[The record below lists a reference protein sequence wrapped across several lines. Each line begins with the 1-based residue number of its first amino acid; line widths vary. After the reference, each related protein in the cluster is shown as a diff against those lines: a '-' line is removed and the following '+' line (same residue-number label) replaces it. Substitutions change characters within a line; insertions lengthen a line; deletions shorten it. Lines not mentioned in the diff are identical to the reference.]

1 MASNHTTNYQ
11 LPKWEKTDRIQMS
24 DFNDMTATLD
34 AALKANA
41 DAIAAETAARIAD
54 DPYPTICEVVT
65 AQAKAQVSMDLS
77 AVDLTEYSHID
88 LTIDPPA
95 PVSSSYSVLVRPNG
109 LTSGYQLVTALSN
122 YSSPTYLL
130 AYPIG
135 ASTCGL
141 FSTPTPNG
149 VVSCFGFNDSYFHY
163 TYASCKW
170 GELQTLVFVPD
181 PNGTVKSI
189 PAGTRFRLKGW
200 KK

>member
-1 MASNHTTNYQ
+1 MTKTTNYQ
-11 LPKWEKTDRIQMS
+11 LNQWAKSDRVMMD
-24 DFNDMTATLD
+24 DFNADNATLD

>member
-1 MASNHTTNYQ
+1 MTKTTNYQ
-11 LPKWEKTDRIQMS
+11 LPKWEKTDRIQMK

-54 DPYPTICEVVT
+54 DPYPTICGVVT
-65 AQAKAQVSMDLS
+65 AQAKTQVSMDLS

-88 LTIDPPA
+88 LIIDPPA

-149 VVSCFGFNDSYFHY
+149 VVSCFGFNGSYFHY

-170 GELQTLVFVPD
+170 DELQTLVFVPD

>member
-1 MASNHTTNYQ
+1 MTKTTNYQ
-11 LPKWEKTDRIQMS
+11 LPKWEKTDRSQMK

-34 AALKANA
+34 AALKTNA

-65 AQAKAQVSMDLS
+65 AQAKTQVSMDLS

>member
-1 MASNHTTNYQ
+1 MTKTTNYQ
-11 LPKWEKTDRIQMS
+11 LPKWEKPDRIQMK

-34 AALKANA
+34 AALKAND

-65 AQAKAQVSMDLS
+65 AQAKTQVSMDLS

>member
-1 MASNHTTNYQ
+1 MTKTTNYQ
-11 LPKWEKTDRIQMS
+11 LNQWAKSDRVMMD
-24 DFNDMTATLD
+24 DFNADNATLD

-189 PAGTRFRLKGW
+189 PAGTRYRLKGW

>member
-1 MASNHTTNYQ
+1 MTKTTNYQ
-11 LPKWEKTDRIQMS
+11 LNQWAKSDRVMMD
-24 DFNDMTATLD
+24 DFNADNATLD

-149 VVSCFGFNDSYFHY
+149 VVSCFGFNGSYFHY

>member
-1 MASNHTTNYQ
+1 MTKTTNYQ
-11 LPKWEKTDRIQMS
+11 LNQWAKSDRVMMD
-24 DFNDMTATLD
+24 DFNADNATLD
-34 AALKANA
+34 TALKANA

-77 AVDLTEYSHID
+77 AVNLTEYSHID

>member
-1 MASNHTTNYQ
+1 MNHTTNYQ
-11 LPKWEKTDRIQMS
+11 LPKWEKTDRIQMK

-34 AALKANA
+34 TALKANA

-65 AQAKAQVSMDLS
+65 AQAKTQVSMDLS

>member
-1 MASNHTTNYQ
+1 MTKTTNYQ
-11 LPKWEKTDRIQMS
+11 LNQWAKSDRVMMD
-24 DFNDMTATLD
+24 DFNADNATLD

-170 GELQTLVFVPD
+170 GELQTLVLVPD

>member
-1 MASNHTTNYQ
+1 MTKTTNYQ
-11 LPKWEKTDRIQMS
+11 LNQWAKSDRIRMD
-24 DFNDMTATLD
+24 DFNADNAKID

-54 DPYPTICEVVT
+54 APYPTICEVVT
-65 AQAKAQVSMDLS
+65 AQAKTQVSMDLS

-95 PVSSSYSVLVRPNG
+95 PVSSPYSVLVRPNG

-181 PNGTVKSI
+181 PDGTVKSI

>member
-1 MASNHTTNYQ
+1 MTKTTNYQ
-11 LPKWEKTDRIQMS
+11 LPKWEKTDRIQMK

-34 AALKANA
+34 AALKAND

-54 DPYPTICEVVT
+54 APYPTICEVVT

>member
-1 MASNHTTNYQ
+1 MTKTTNYQ
-11 LPKWEKTDRIQMS
+11 LPKWEKTDRVQMK

-149 VVSCFGFNDSYFHY
+149 VVSCFGFNGSYFHY

>member
-1 MASNHTTNYQ
+1 MTKTTNYQ
-11 LPKWEKTDRIQMS
+11 LNQWAKSDRVMMD
-24 DFNDMTATLD
+24 DFNADNATLD

-41 DAIAAETAARIAD
+41 DAIAVETAARIAD

-181 PNGTVKSI
+181 LNGTVKSI

>member
-1 MASNHTTNYQ
+1 MTKTTNYQ
-11 LPKWEKTDRIQMS
+11 LPKWEKTDRVQMK

-65 AQAKAQVSMDLS
+65 AQAKTQVSMDLS

>member
-1 MASNHTTNYQ
+1 MTKTTNYQ
-11 LPKWEKTDRIQMS
+11 LPKWEKTDRIQMK

-41 DAIAAETAARIAD
+41 DAIAAETAARIAY

-77 AVDLTEYSHID
+77 AVDLTEYSDID

-149 VVSCFGFNDSYFHY
+149 VVSCFGLNGSYFHY

-189 PAGTRFRLKGW
+189 PAGDNVQ
-200 KK
+200 

>member
-1 MASNHTTNYQ
+1 MTKTTNYQ
-11 LPKWEKTDRIQMS
+11 LNQWAKSDRVMMD
-24 DFNDMTATLD
+24 DFNADNATLD

-181 PNGTVKSI
+181 PDGTVKSI

>member
-1 MASNHTTNYQ
+1 MTKTTNYQ
-11 LPKWEKTDRIQMS
+11 LPKWEKTDRIQMK

-149 VVSCFGFNDSYFHY
+149 VVSCFGFNCSYFHY

>member
-1 MASNHTTNYQ
+1 MTKTSNYQ
-11 LPKWEKTDRIQMS
+11 LPKWEKTDRIQMK